1 MANDIPNTLVSTEWL
16 AQHMNA
22 PDVRVVDASWYLPD
36 AGRDAKAEYKAAHIP
51 GAMFFDIDEISDT
64 ASPLPHML
72 PTQEKFA
79 SRMRKL
85 GLGDGNRI
93 IVYDGAGIF
102 SAARVWW
109 MFRVMGHEDVAVL
122 DGGFAKWQAEGRP
135 VEDMPPMPRERH
147 FTARLNRFILRD
159 VGQMLDNLRTGAEQ
173 VVDAR
178 GPGRFKG
185 AEPEPRP
192 GVRPGHIPGAI
203 NLPYARLLNPDGT
216 MLPIEELRRV
226 VQEAGIDMSK
236 PVVNSCGSG
245 VTAAIVFLAL
255 HRLGHKAVALY
266 DGSWA
271 EWGGRNDLPVE
282 K

>member
-1 MANDIPNTLVSTEWL
+1 MADDIPNTLVSTEWL
-16 AQHMNA
+16 AKHLEA

-36 AGRDAKAEYKAAHIP
+36 AGRNARAEYQAGHIP
-51 GAMFFDIDEISDT
+51 GAVFFDLDDISDT
-64 ASPLPHML
+64 DSPLPHML
-72 PTQEKFA
+72 PSQEKFA
-79 SRMRKL
+79 SRVRKL

-109 MFRVMGHEDVAVL
+109 MFRVMGHPEVAVL
-122 DGGFAKWQAEGRP
+122 DGGFPKWQAENRP

-159 VGQMLDNLRTGAEQ
+159 VSQMLENLRTGAEQ

-178 GPGRFKG
+178 GPGRFTG
-185 AEPEPRP
+185 SEPEPRP

-203 NLPYARLLNPDGT
+203 NLPYARLLAPDGT
-216 MLPIEELRRV
+216 MLPVAELRRI
-226 VQEAGIDMSK
+226 VQEAGIDMTK

-245 VTAAIVFLAL
+245 VTAAILFLAL
-255 HRLGHKAVALY
+255 QRLGHKSVALY

-271 EWGGRNDLPVE
+271 EWGARHDLPVE
-282 K
+282 T

>member
-1 MANDIPNTLVSTEWL
+1 MADDIPNTLVSTEWL
-16 AQHMNA
+16 AKHLEA

-36 AGRDAKAEYKAAHIP
+36 AGRNARAEYQAGHIP
-51 GAMFFDIDEISDT
+51 GAVFFDLDDISDT
-64 ASPLPHML
+64 DSPLPHML
-72 PTQEKFA
+72 PSQEKFA
-79 SRMRKL
+79 SRVRKL

-109 MFRVMGHEDVAVL
+109 MFRVMGHPEVAVL
-122 DGGFAKWQAEGRP
+122 DGGFPKWQAENRP

-159 VGQMLDNLRTGAEQ
+159 VSQMLENLRTGAEQ

-178 GPGRFKG
+178 GPGRFTG
-185 AEPEPRP
+185 LEPEPRP

-203 NLPYARLLNPDGT
+203 NLPYARLLAPDGT
-216 MLPIEELRRV
+216 MLPVAELRRIV
-226 VQEAGIDMSK
+226 REAGIDMTK

-245 VTAAIVFLAL
+245 VTAAILFLAL
-255 HRLGHKAVALY
+255 QRLGHKSVALY

-271 EWGGRNDLPVE
+271 EWGARNDLPVE
-282 K
+282 T

>member
-1 MANDIPNTLVSTEWL
+1 MADDIPNTLVSTEWL
-16 AQHMNA
+16 AKHLEA

-36 AGRDAKAEYKAAHIP
+36 AGRNARAEYQAGHIP
-51 GAMFFDIDEISDT
+51 GAVFFDLDDISDT
-64 ASPLPHML
+64 DSPLPHML
-72 PTQEKFA
+72 PSQEKFA
-79 SRMRKL
+79 SRVRKL

-109 MFRVMGHEDVAVL
+109 MFRVMGHPEVAVL
-122 DGGFAKWQAEGRP
+122 DGGFPKWQAENRP

-159 VGQMLDNLRTGAEQ
+159 VSQMLENLRTGAEQ

-178 GPGRFKG
+178 GPGRFTG
-185 AEPEPRP
+185 SEPEPRP

-203 NLPYARLLNPDGT
+203 NLPYARLLAPDGT
-216 MLPIEELRRV
+216 MLPVAELRRIV
-226 VQEAGIDMSK
+226 REAGIDMTK

-245 VTAAIVFLAL
+245 VTAAILFLAL
-255 HRLGHKAVALY
+255 QRLGHKSVALY

-271 EWGGRNDLPVE
+271 EWGARNDLPVE
-282 K
+282 T